1 MEVSHQA
8 EKRLEKADNL
18 CFERSKKVLQFLRGF
33 HPRYNGQWPPTSNRF
48 YAASGRYSWTD
59 ISKCDKS
66 MNFCLVVVYV
76 MKNISS
82 YGPNLKIEI
91 GGNDFYK
98 IFQIVIVIDKLL
110 TWNLINRVA
119 MIIPIAMLS
128 KVYENITDIEWRP
141 SWKITNV

>member
-1 MEVSHQA
+1 
-8 EKRLEKADNL
+8 
-18 CFERSKKVLQFLRGF
+18 
-33 HPRYNGQWPPTSNRF
+33 
-48 YAASGRYSWTD
+48 
-59 ISKCDKS
+59 

-110 TWNLINRVA
+110 PWNLVNRVT

-128 KVYENITDIEWRP
+128 KVYENITDIE
-141 SWKITNV
+141 